1 VSPQI
6 KGLFVGVPNMSLVG
20 LLLCGSL
27 LMLLELL
34 LQRFLANATPAKDA
48 HPYVHDRLAPH

>member
-20 LLLCGSL
+20 LLLCGLL

-34 LQRFLANATPAKDA
+34 LECFLPKE
-48 HPYVHDRLAPH
+48 

>member
-1 VSPQI
+1 MSPQI

-34 LQRFLANATPAKDA
+34 LQCFLPK
-48 HPYVHDRLAPH
+48 VQF

>member
-1 VSPQI
+1 MSPQV
-6 KGLFVGVPNMSLVG
+6 KGLFVGVPNMGLVG

-34 LQRFLANATPAKDA
+34 LQCFLPK
-48 HPYVHDRLAPH
+48 VQF